1 MKPVVFIH
9 TNDKQLLGAKLSA
22 YSLKARSKSPDKFDV
37 RLLRLEETPQL
48 YCREGQS
55 YLRKRKRA
63 VWRNADLQSFS
74 PLRLMVPQALNF
86 HGRALV
92 IDPDVFAIGDVYEL
106 LARDMGDKAVVCR
119 NMKEGYRENGVSFY
133 ATSVML
139 LDCSKLGHWKWDRQ
153 IDDLFSLKFDYG
165 DWISLRSEPSNQ
177 IGELEE
183 EWNHLDT
190 LTSRTKLLHNTERST
205 QPWKTGLKVD
215 FDTTWGNGKRNV
227 PGESKL
233 RQLVAQFQGILGYN
247 YSSRPEVYREHPDPQ
262 QEVFFFRLL
271 KDCLEHGG
279 IAEEFLR
286 DEVRRQH
293 IRPDVWH
300 QLDKVNVP
308 TEPAGALRPS
318 GSI

>member
-48 YCREGQS
+48 YGREGQF
-55 YLRKRKRA
+55 YLRKGKRA

-74 PLRLMVPQALNF
+74 LLRLMVPQVMNF

-106 LARDMGDKAVVCR
+106 LVRDMGDKAIVCR
-119 NMKEGYRENGVSFY
+119 YVKEGYQGNGTSFY

-139 LDCSKLGHWKWDRQ
+139 LNCSKLGHWKWDRQ

-165 DWISLRSEPSNQ
+165 DWISLRLELSDQ

-190 LTSRTKLLHNTERST
+190 LTRHTKLLHNTERST

-215 FDTTWGNGKRNV
+215 FDTTWRNGKKSV
-227 PGESKL
+227 PEESKL
-233 RQLVAQFQGILGYN
+233 RQLVAQFRGIFGNNHSPRL
-247 YSSRPEVYREHPDPQ
+247 EVYLQHPDPQ

-271 KDCLEHGG
+271 KECLEHGG
-279 IAEEFLR
+279 ISEEFVR
-286 DEVRRQH
+286 DEVRRQY
-293 IRPDVWH
+293 IRPDVWEK
-300 QLDKVNVP
+300 LEKTTML
-308 TEPAGALRPS
+308 TEHAGV
-318 GSI
+318 

>member
-9 TNDKQLLGAKLSA
+9 TNDKQLLGAKLSE

-48 YCREGQS
+48 YSREGQP
-55 YLRKRKRA
+55 YLRKGKLA

-74 PLRLMVPQALNF
+74 PLRLMVPQILNF

-119 NMKEGYRENGVSFY
+119 NMKEGYRGNGVSFY

-165 DWISLRSEPSNQ
+165 NWISLRLDPSNH

-215 FDTTWGNGKRNV
+215 FDTTWGNGKRYV

-233 RQLVAQFQGILGYN
+233 RQLVAQFWGIFGHN
-247 YSSRPEVYREHPDPQ
+247 QSSMPEVYLQHPDPQ

-271 KDCLEHGG
+271 KECLEHGG
-279 IAEEFLR
+279 ITEEFLR
-286 DEVRRQH
+286 DEVKRQH
-293 IRPDVWH
+293 LRPDVWQ
-300 QLDKVNVP
+300 QLENVKMQI
-308 TEPAGALRPS
+308 EQA
-318 GSI
+318 